1 VTTIAELLIKLGVS
15 VEGAKEAERELDGVR
30 ESAENVEDE
39 GGSKLGS
46 FAATAGKAFAAV
58 GAAAVA
64 ASVGIFKMV
73 DSITAA
79 ADETVKGAKAAGI
92 QADEYQRLAF
102 AAKISGTNTK
112 ALSIASRTISR
123 GFNDA
128 ATKGTGPFVE
138 GLELVGL
145 RLEDIAE
152 LEFEDRLGVIADA
165 INGLGSESEKL
176 AASQLL
182 LGARA
187 GPQLATLIAEGS
199 EGIKRLGDE
208 AERTGGVLSD
218 EALKSAADFQ
228 DEMTRLRTTLGGVAN
243 EIGLELAPV
252 VQDIIAQVK
261 DWTLQNKGLI
271 ATRVKDF
278 VRGVIPVIK
287 TLAEIF
293 GTVIGAVRDFIEL
306 IGGVKPAL
314 GVAASAMVAFKLA
327 TAGALG
333 PVGAIG
339 LALTSLVSIVA
350 GLIQKF
356 DLFNDELSETAQRA
370 SRIRE
375 TQRELAGATEQ
386 AEQGVER
393 TRRVIEEIE
402 RERVERRERV
412 TTAAEQRSS
421 TASRTFAERQRAGAR
436 VREQL
441 ESKGIRGRRADQLV
455 QDVILGRQTE
465 EEALQPRKRGGGG
478 RRAKRVEEQPE
489 SDVTLAEA
497 LLAVRTGTADPKQL
511 KKVVQQLARKTP
523 STKAIK
529 PTVAIDFFN
538 FQITQNFRGQNAAQM
553 GRESAMAIRGE
564 FEKQTARAAQAIPG
578 SVVR

>member
-1 VTTIAELLIKLGVS
+1 MTTIAELLIKLGVS
-15 VEGAKEAERELDGVR
+15 VEGANEAERELDGVKD
-30 ESAENVEDE
+30 SAVNVEDE

-102 AAKISGTNTK
+102 AAQISGTNTK
-112 ALSIASRTISR
+112 ALSIASRTLSR

-145 RLEDIAE
+145 RLDDLAE

-187 GPQLATLIAEGS
+187 GPQLATLLAEGS
-199 EGIKRLGDE
+199 EGIRRLGDE

-218 EALKSAADFQ
+218 EALQSAANFQ

-252 VQDIIAQVK
+252 VQDIVAQIK
-261 DWTLQNKGLI
+261 DWTLENRGLI
-271 ATRVKDF
+271 ATRVKEF
-278 VRGVIPVIK
+278 IKGAIPVIK
-287 TLAEIF
+287 DLASIV
-293 GTVIGAVRDFIEL
+293 GTVIGLVKDFIDL
-306 IGGVKPAL
+306 IGGVGPAM
-314 GVAASAMVAFKLA
+314 GVATSAVVAFKLA
-327 TAGALG
+327 AAGALG
-333 PVGAIG
+333 PIGAVG

-350 GLIQKF
+350 GLVEKF
-356 DLFNDELSETAQRA
+356 GLFNDELSETEARTNALRQ
-370 SRIRE
+370 
-375 TQRELAGATEQ
+375 TQRELAGATERT
-386 AEQGVER
+386 EQGVER
-393 TRRVIEEIE
+393 ARRVIETIE
-402 RERVERRERV
+402 REEVERRERV
-412 TTAAEQRSS
+412 QRGAEQRSA

-441 ESKGIRGRRADQLV
+441 ESRGIRGRRADELV
-455 QDVILGRQTE
+455 QDVILGKTSE
-465 EEALQPRKRGGGG
+465 EDALKPRKRGGGG
-478 RRAKRVEEQPE
+478 RRAKTADEQPE

-511 KKVVQQLARKTP
+511 QKVIQQLSKKTP

-538 FQITQNFRGQNAAQM
+538 FNITQNFRGSNAAEM
-553 GRESAMAIRGE
+553 GRESAMAIRSE